1 MEIKNLNYQY
11 LSKNDVD
18 LLFLPSFFIKQ
29 LLIDFGI
36 SVVLYRGQKVNADW
50 SVMYFRIEK
59 DEHLLKWFSS
69 FRITIKIFV
78 DI

>member
-1 MEIKNLNYQY
+1 MNYQY
-11 LSKNDVD
+11 LAKNDVD

-36 SVVLYRGQKVNADW
+36 SVILNRGQKVNADW

-59 DEHLLKWFSS
+59 DKQLLKWFSS
-69 FRITIKIFV
+69 FRITIISGP
-78 DI
+78 